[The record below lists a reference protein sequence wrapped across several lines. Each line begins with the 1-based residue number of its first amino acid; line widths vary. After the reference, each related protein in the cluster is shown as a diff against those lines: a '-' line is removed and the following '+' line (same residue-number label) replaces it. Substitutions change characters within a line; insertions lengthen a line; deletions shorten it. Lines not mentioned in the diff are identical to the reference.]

1 MMPAVAAARPRRGKV
16 MVTEDLIQAAM
27 SLHLEVI
34 IHRRHGALT
43 MDEAAVIV
51 IATVTE
57 IVTDIGVVNEMAAD
71 EEDQSTGHRRA
82 IVIRAGKGEDLN
94 PDLGQTLRW
103 KKNME
108 LGRRHFYMDLMMSI

>member
-1 MMPAVAAARPRRGKV
+1 
-16 MVTEDLIQAAM
+16 M

-34 IHRRHGALT
+34 IHHHHGALM

-82 IVIRAGKGEDLN
+82 IVTRAGKGEGLCSGIGIEFQIGI
-94 PDLGQTLRW
+94 PLQ
-103 KKNME
+103 
-108 LGRRHFYMDLMMSI
+108 I